1 MLQVEQ
7 AARVAAQRMLEELQ
21 QQYNAAVDEA
31 VAERLHRERLAE
43 QLSELQ
49 VLLLL
54 LLQALPG
61 RCVFAVRV
69 YATRDLQHGYHG
81 PRLHNRERS

>member
-61 RCVFAVRV
+61 RCVFAVHV
-69 YATRDLQHGYHG
+69 SARDLQHGYHG